1 MRSFLKDAASIGFSK
16 VVIIL
21 LSLGTSI
28 LTARVLGP
36 TKNGIVSALL
46 VYPSIFLSFGSL
58 GIRQSTTYL
67 LGQNKYSEVE
77 IKTAI
82 TQVWAFTSIISVISC
97 FLLMRYLSETGDQ
110 TFLVILALIPIPF
123 TLFITYNSGIFLGK
137 NNIRKFN
144 QINWIPPFVV
154 LMCTA
159 FFLLLLK
166 WDIKGYM
173 LALIGGPIAMFF
185 ILLFKNKFIQSF
197 STKVNLKLV
206 KSLIGLGS
214 IYALSLLVINL
225 NYKFDIIMLGR
236 MSTEYQTGI
245 YAKGANLTEFLWQIP
260 MLLSTIVFARSATSK
275 DGAAFSKKVAQLM
288 RLSFLF
294 ISIGSLILW
303 LFSELIIVGLF
314 GEKFAES
321 VQVFNYLLP
330 GIVLLTVYKVM
341 NMDLAGKGKP
351 WIAMFAMIPS
361 LIINIVLNS
370 FLIPR
375 YGASGAAFSSTISYS
390 IGSILFLFV
399 YSRTI
404 QIPVKELIIYRK
416 TDFDPIISVI
426 RKVMKRR

>member
-1 MRSFLKDAASIGFSK
+1 MRSFLKDTASIGFSK
-16 VVIIL
+16 VGIIL

-36 TKNGIVSALL
+36 TKNGVISALL

-67 LGQNKYSEVE
+67 LGQNKYSEEE

-82 TQVWAFTSIISVISC
+82 TQIWAFTSIISIISC

-110 TFLVILALIPIPF
+110 IFLVILALIPIPF

-154 LMCTA
+154 LVCTA

-173 LALIGGPIAMFF
+173 LALIGGPVVMFF

-197 STKVNLKLV
+197 SFKVNWKLV

-245 YAKGANLTEFLWQIP
+245 YSKGANLTEFLWQIP
-260 MLLSTIVFARSATSK
+260 MFLSTIVFARSATSK
-275 DGAAFSKKVAQLM
+275 DGLAFSKKVAQLM

-294 ISIGSLILW
+294 ISIGSLTLC
-303 LFSELIIVGLF
+303 LLSEWIITGIF
-314 GEKFAES
+314 GEKFQES

-330 GIVLLTVYKVM
+330 GIVLLTIYKVM

-351 WIAMFAMIPS
+351 WVAMFAMIPA
-361 LIINIVLNS
+361 LIINIALNS
-370 FLIPR
+370 FLIPQ
-375 YGASGAAFSSTISYS
+375 YGASGAALASTVSYS
-390 IGSILFLFV
+390 IGAILFLFV
-399 YSRTI
+399 YSRTA

-416 TDFDPIISVI
+416 TDFDPIKSVI